1 MLSNC
6 DALETPLE
14 ARRSHL
20 SILKEIN
27 PDYSLQGGLLLKL
40 KLQYFGHPM
49 QYFGHLMQRADTLE
63 KTLMLGKMESKRIRG
78 WQKMRWLDSITLNG
92 HEFEQIAGDSG
103 GQRRLVCCS
112 PWGRKDLATE
122 HQQQGKGKKR
132 ELITPNISPAISEHF
147 HFILANTDSLTR

>member
-27 PDYSLQGGLLLKL
+27 PDCSLQGGLLLKL
-40 KLQYFGHPM
+40 KLQYFGHPR

-63 KTLMLGKMESKRIRG
+63 KTLMLGKMEGGRR
-78 WQKMRWLDSITLNG
+78 R
-92 HEFEQIAGDSG
+92 EQ
-103 GQRRLVCCS
+103 QR
-112 PWGRKDLATE
+112 
-122 HQQQGKGKKR
+122 
-132 ELITPNISPAISEHF
+132 
-147 HFILANTDSLTR
+147 TR